1 MFPRREI
8 VQTTVVDPK
17 TFHIW
22 KAEAF
27 SHWLDRWAVIYDKES
42 KTYEY
47 LKTIHDS
54 YYLVNVVENDFIEGN
69 LSEILSKFIDSNQAL
84 IKSIV

>member
-1 MFPRREI
+1 M
-8 VQTTVVDPK
+8 
-17 TFHIW
+17 
-22 KAEAF
+22 
-27 SHWLDRWAVIYDKES
+27 IYDKDS

-54 YYLVNVVENDFIEGN
+54 YYLVNVVENDFIGGN

-84 IKSIV
+84 IKSIS